1 MLNLTLKNTRW
12 TGALSIDKNAAATDP
27 KGTVNVKIDEGSSWV
42 LTGDSTVTTLETTA
56 PFEEWSYPDCIKS
69 VKIKIKVQRKSFI
82 GVIILQ

>member
-27 KGTVNVKIDEGSSWV
+27 KGTVNVKIDEGSSWA

-56 PFEEWSYPDCIKS
+56 PF
-69 VKIKIKVQRKSFI
+69 
-82 GVIILQ
+82 